1 METVTVSFVP
11 LTNDILFKE
20 MFGRAKHAFILEFFL
35 ELFLHLKIGT
45 LKGKLKFQ
53 MECTLEKSKFKDKNS
68 RGDNLI
74 VMDDKIIDLEMF
86 SNFDYEDLCK
96 VLFYTSRVYGTSL
109 DSGAFYQDAK
119 PLISINIIDHVAS
132 NKLLFE
138 DFESKYGFCYQTH
151 QLSDKITIV
160 FIRLDILRNIP
171 YNEDE
176 SDFIT
181 FMRFIGAKSL
191 EEREKYAKK
200 GGEILMSANRL
211 IEKFMNDEEANEM
224 FSMENKIKETG
235 MSIGRAEGRTEG
247 RAEGRVE
254 GRIQGRAEG
263 SADEKNSIAQ
273 KMLKRNCDY
282 SFISEMTGLS
292 TPEIETLQQKLITT

>member
-1 METVTVSFVP
+1 
-11 LTNDILFKE
+11 
-20 MFGRAKHAFILEFFL
+20 
-35 ELFLHLKIGT
+35 
-45 LKGKLKFQ
+45 
-53 MECTLEKSKFKDKNS
+53 
-68 RGDNLI
+68 
-74 VMDDKIIDLEMF
+74 MF

-151 QLSDKITIV
+151 RLSDKITIV
-160 FIRLDILRNIP
+160 FIRLDILREIP

-200 GGEILMSANRL
+200 GGKTLMSANRL

-247 RAEGRVE
+247 RAEG
-254 GRIQGRAEG
+254 
-263 SADEKNSIAQ
+263 SANEKNSIAQ

-282 SFISEMTGLS
+282 SFISKMTGLS
-292 TPEIETLQQKLITT
+292 ALEIETLHRKLATV